1 MVDSNLTGIQRFQ
14 NKWIGIAKGRT
25 LVIGSKIYG
34 DKLDRRTLYENALG
48 LDMADGEGVDLVHD
62 LEEPL
67 PKRYG
72 TFDHVDC
79 FSVMEHCNRP
89 WLMAKNIERLLVP
102 NGTILLS
109 VPFCWRVHGYPSD
122 VWRMTTKAL
131 DVIFPRMGWFARG
144 YAVDNKV
151 RKIVPGKIDSD
162 GHWMA
167 RAEMVAAG
175 IKCK

>member
-1 MVDSNLTGIQRFQ
+1 MVDESLTGIQRFQ
-14 NKWIGIAKGRT
+14 DKWLGIANGRT
-25 LVIGSKIYG
+25 LVIGSKVYG
-34 DKLDRRTLYENALG
+34 DKPDRRKLYADALG
-48 LDMADGEGVDLVHD
+48 LDLFEGEGVDVVHD

-67 PKRYG
+67 PNSYG
-72 TFDHVDC
+72 KFGHVDC
-79 FSVMEHCNRP
+79 FSVMEHCERP
-89 WLMAKNIERLLVP
+89 WLMAHNIERLLVS

-131 DVIFPRMGWFARG
+131 DVIFPRMQWFSRG
-144 YAVDNKV
+144 YAVGNRV
-151 RKIVPGKIDSD
+151 RKIVPGKIDDD

-167 RAEMVAAG
+167 RAELVAAG